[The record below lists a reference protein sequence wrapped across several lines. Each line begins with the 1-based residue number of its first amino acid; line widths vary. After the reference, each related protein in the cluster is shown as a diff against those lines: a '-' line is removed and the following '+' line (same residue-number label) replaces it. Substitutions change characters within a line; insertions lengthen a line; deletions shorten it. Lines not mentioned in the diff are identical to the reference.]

1 MRYMVWVPLITNVVI
16 ALGAPAL
23 ARRLPYRMKPAA
35 LTASAVL
42 AAAGWMSSLILL
54 AASFVDRVPALAHRL
69 GTTTVARAGELPPS
83 SAGLA
88 AVVAVGAGAGML
100 LAATARNGLAL
111 IRAERLVRHLPA
123 GRVHV
128 LPQRRPDA
136 CAIGGVT
143 GGRVVI
149 TAGLLDCLDAAERD
163 AVLAH
168 EHAHLTGGHHWLRM
182 TVACC
187 AAVDPLLR
195 RLPDLV
201 ETACERWAD
210 EHAARE
216 PGQRRVLARAL
227 GKAALATLQNARD
240 AGDAGSAAAGQD
252 RPSPTACGFHHHA
265 VAERMAVLLDAPP
278 RATRVPATVLLTTSA
293 LTAAMIGSAVHA
305 GTDYLALFH

>member
-1 MRYMVWVPLITNVVI
+1 MVWIPLLANVVI

-42 AAAGWMSSLILL
+42 AAAGWMSSLGLL

-69 GTTTVARAGELPPS
+69 GTTTVAQAAALPPS
-83 SAGLA
+83 SVGLA
-88 AVVAVGAGAGML
+88 AVVAVGCGAGML
-100 LAATARNGLAL
+100 LAASMRNGLAL
-111 IRAERLVRHLPA
+111 IRAERLVRRLPA

-168 EHAHLTGGHHWLRM
+168 ERAHLIGGHHWLRM

-201 ETACERWAD
+201 EIACERWAD
-210 EHAARE
+210 EHAASGA
-216 PGQRRVLARAL
+216 GQRRVLARAL
-227 GKAALATLQNARD
+227 GKAALATLQD
-240 AGDAGSAAAGQD
+240 AKGAGTHPAG
-252 RPSPTACGFHHHA
+252 RATPSSTTCGFHHHA
-265 VAERMAVLLDAPP
+265 VTERMAALLDGSPH
-278 RATRVPATVLLTTSA
+278 ATRVPATVLLTTSA
-293 LTAAMIGSAVHA
+293 LMAVMIGSAVHA
-305 GTDYLALFH
+305 GTDYLALLH